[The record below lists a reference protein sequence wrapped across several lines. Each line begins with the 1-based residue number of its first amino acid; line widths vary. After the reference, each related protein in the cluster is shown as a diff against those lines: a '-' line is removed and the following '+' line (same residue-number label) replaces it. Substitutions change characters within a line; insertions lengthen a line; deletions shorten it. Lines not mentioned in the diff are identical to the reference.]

1 MRRGERRAE
10 EDIIKLCSIK
20 HGSQHLPNRSASHA
34 AKGSSGGGDIMV
46 LLSNRVKQING
57 CSHSG
62 TKVKDPVRSTNT
74 HMYAFSCNPN
84 PNMRGAS
91 LLRIVRRQGRW
102 RIVVRHPL
110 VLQHAERL
118 LNRLSARSGTQ
129 KGGWNR
135 EPNVLRMVPGRVS
148 FWRHRPPKKGSSFRP
163 PLSAPLLRKQ
173 TGDVKWPHFG
183 GQKTAPCLE
192 PKNQKSG
199 STKSQKT
206 TALRFTFV
214 VLINTMTL
222 RQRAEYPANQ
232 TQQMSPFRRTELPK
246 TNRHLCLGTPI
257 HDTRQAKPSGLPGS
271 RN

>member
-1 MRRGERRAE
+1 MRRGERRTE

-34 AKGSSGGGDIMV
+34 AKGSSGGGGIVV

-84 PNMRGAS
+84 PNMLGAS

-110 VLQHAERL
+110 ALQHAERP
-118 LNRLSARSGTQ
+118 LNRWSAHSGTP
-129 KGGWNR
+129 KSGWNR

-148 FWRHRPPKKGSSFRP
+148 FWRPSPPKKRSIFRP
-163 PLSAPLLRKQ
+163 RLSASPVKKTSRGRK
-173 TGDVKWPHFG
+173 
-183 GQKTAPCLE
+183 
-192 PKNQKSG
+192 
-199 STKSQKT
+199 
-206 TALRFTFV
+206 
-214 VLINTMTL
+214 MT
-222 RQRAEYPANQ
+222 
-232 TQQMSPFRRTELPK
+232 PFLGPENGPVFRTEKPEKRVHEITKNNHLEVQFCG
-246 TNRHLCLGTPI
+246 TN
-257 HDTRQAKPSGLPGS
+257 
-271 RN
+271 